1 MFLLQF
7 QFPPKSCHVEW
18 GEKTGGREDFL
29 PHYDAPLLCI
39 VPWFI
44 CYQNNNINQ
53 CCLLVYLSS
62 KGFQPHFEPHIRSI
76 FQIPFPIKG
85 NSQIIITRRQG
96 WPATLHNI
104 PLSSQLEG
112 REISTI
118 FEPSDRNNFR
128 FPFQLQ
134 ANVIMTSPPFSK
146 QLKINKIK
154 LLHNHFCFCCVLSEV
169 PNSLTNLT
177 LND

>member
-1 MFLLQF
+1 MG
-7 QFPPKSCHVEW
+7 
-18 GEKTGGREDFL
+18 GENRREGGFFL
-29 PHYDAPLLCI
+29 PHYDPPLLWI

-44 CYQNNNINQ
+44 CYQNINQ

-76 FQIPFPIKG
+76 FQIPSPIKG

-96 WPATLHNI
+96 WPATLHDI

-128 FPFQLQ
+128 FPLQLQ
-134 ANVIMTSPPFSK
+134 ANVITQAGICIMTSPPFSK